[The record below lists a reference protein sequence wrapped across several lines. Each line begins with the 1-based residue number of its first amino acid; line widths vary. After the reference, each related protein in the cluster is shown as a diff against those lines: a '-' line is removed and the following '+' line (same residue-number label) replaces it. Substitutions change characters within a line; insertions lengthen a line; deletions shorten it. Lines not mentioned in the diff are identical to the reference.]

1 MVWGILHRGPGL
13 PGTRE
18 LPFKQGVRSSNLRRV
33 TKTLEN
39 TTFSRVFAIFWN
51 WLGALNFLP
60 KIRIGRC
67 FYAVFWSGFPD
78 FGVYPFKSYPRQ
90 LCCCQ
95 FCHNFFWFS
104 CYFCNK
110 INGLYWIISKKPV
123 DFYTLIEYN
132 SWTNMIE
139 VRSSSVVLSITAG
152 WGERERGL
160 RRGFAVLPEG
170 GRSRD
175 AGEDP
180 ADCHPTMG
188 WSAVVASYQSIW
200 HLYLYET
207 MA

>member
-1 MVWGILHRGPGL
+1 MSVFWKSDIPHQEQKPANPVFSMVWGILHRGPGL

-18 LPFKQGVRSSNLRRV
+18 LPFKQGVRSSNLRRVTNQKEQPLGCSFWFYGRMWSNSGHHRHPRAVAAPAASEWGHLVVCGADLRSSNLRRV

-95 FCHNFFWFS
+95 FCYNFFWFS

-110 INGLYWIISKKPV
+110 INGLYWIISKNPLT
-123 DFYTLIEYN
+123 FTL
-132 SWTNMIE
+132 
-139 VRSSSVVLSITAG
+139 
-152 WGERERGL
+152 
-160 RRGFAVLPEG
+160 
-170 GRSRD
+170 
-175 AGEDP
+175 
-180 ADCHPTMG
+180 
-188 WSAVVASYQSIW
+188 
-200 HLYLYET
+200 
-207 MA
+207 